1 MLKQQAK
8 KGFTLIEMMIV
19 VAVISLLMILILP
32 NASSILESTKS
43 TSCEVL
49 QENID
54 TLTESNTFLD
64 SADIDAQISELEASA
79 TEANCPPKSE

>member
-1 MLKQQAK
+1 MLKKQAK

-32 NASSILESTKS
+32 NASAILDNAKS

-54 TLTESNTFLD
+54 TLTESNTYLESD
-64 SADIDAQISELEASA
+64 DIKAQIAELEASA
-79 TEANCPPKSE
+79 TKAKCLSNGE